1 MKLIK
6 EVVAEGS
13 HVASLCGLFQGQL
26 PQRSQTP
33 QTVATFVISLTLVCF
48 KLSIDWTMFNVFTTD
63 CTNYGHGHY
72 VNKITDDL
80 HNFC

>member
-33 QTVATFVISLTLVCF
+33 QTVATFVISLTSVSF
-48 KLSIDWTMFNVFTTD
+48 KLSID
-63 CTNYGHGHY
+63 
-72 VNKITDDL
+72 
-80 HNFC
+80 